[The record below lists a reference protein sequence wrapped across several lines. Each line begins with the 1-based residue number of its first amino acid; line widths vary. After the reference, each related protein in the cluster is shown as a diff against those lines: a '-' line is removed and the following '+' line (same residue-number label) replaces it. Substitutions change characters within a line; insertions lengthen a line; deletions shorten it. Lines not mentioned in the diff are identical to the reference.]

1 MLLLLLRERYAEF
14 LKIDFPRVP
23 LTSDPDLFRRL
34 CALGAELVALHLLE
48 APILS
53 ESITRYPIPGDNVV
67 ERPKYF
73 APGDRPPKEKETLK
87 KGRVYVNKTQY
98 LEGVD
103 PEVWE
108 FQVGG
113 YQVCAKWL
121 KDRKGRRLSYD
132 DLTTYQRIV
141 VALKETIRL
150 MAKIDEA
157 IPEWPMG

>member
-1 MLLLLLRERYAEF
+1 MESSPAELPCEF
-14 LKIDFPRVP
+14 WVQK
-23 LTSDPDLFRRL
+23 RRL
-34 CALGAELVALHLLE
+34 AHKLCC
-48 APILS
+48 PTS
-53 ESITRYPIPGDNVV
+53 GDNVV
-67 ERPKYF
+67 GRPRYF
-73 APGDRPPKEKETLK
+73 APSDCLPKEKEALK
-87 KGRVYVNKTQY
+87 VGRVYINKAQY

-132 DLTTYQRIV
+132 DFTTYQRIV

-150 MAKIDEA
+150 IAKIDVA
-157 IPEWPMG
+157 IPEWPYRSGPYPEVT